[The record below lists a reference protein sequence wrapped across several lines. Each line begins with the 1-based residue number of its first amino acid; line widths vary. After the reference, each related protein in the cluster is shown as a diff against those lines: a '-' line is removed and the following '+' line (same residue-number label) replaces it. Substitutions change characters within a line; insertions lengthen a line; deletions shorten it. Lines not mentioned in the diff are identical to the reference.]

1 MEARLLI
8 VLVEDDVDLA
18 EVTQM
23 ALEREGFSVAVAHQG
38 REGLDLIEQ
47 LHPDVVVTDLVM
59 PVLDGLGLIQ
69 QHTAQPGRRAPVI
82 AISAMGARLHA
93 ARELGAVEAL
103 VKPVHPVELAA
114 VVRKAARRAQQ
125 PAEQH

>member
-1 MEARLLI
+1 MEPRLLV

-18 EVTQM
+18 VVTQM
-23 ALEREGFSVAVAHQG
+23 ALEREGLSVAVAHHG
-38 REGLDLIEQ
+38 REGLQLIEQ

-69 QHTAQPGRRAPVI
+69 QHQAQPGWRAPVI

-103 VKPVHPVELAA
+103 VKPVEPAELAA
-114 VVRKAARRAQQ
+114 VVRKAARRFTNTV
-125 PAEQH
+125 